1 MLYFELN
8 SMHTQP
14 DTDNDF
20 YSKMHVWMGDALMK
34 PIWHEGPEVLWDND
48 IEKSQTNDCALR
60 VRQSKS

>member
-20 YSKMHVWMGDALMK
+20 YSKMHVWIGDALMK
-34 PIWHEGPEVLWDND
+34 PIGMKD
-48 IEKSQTNDCALR
+48 LR
-60 VRQSKS
+60 CSGIMI